1 MPVRYQ
7 NSSLSLGRRDA
18 PKSID
23 LGGAVPRHL
32 LPISPPDTETV
43 PSSVVTDPRQF
54 HSRTSSLSFP
64 DGLQVTP
71 PTATGESPSRYKRSP
86 STSYVQSGLQS
97 RTYPASNRPS
107 RWLVVVVP
115 PSSLNSEPALGHTLS
130 TGPPGR
136 FQSGILMPLF
146 PTVRNSRALG
156 SCPISQPPL
165 LALRS
170 TCSYLERVQ
179 PS

>member
-7 NSSLSLGRRDA
+7 NSYLSFARRDA

-32 LPISPPDTETV
+32 HPITPPETEK
-43 PSSVVTDPRQF
+43 VTPITDSRQF
-54 HSRTSSLSFP
+54 HSRTSSQSIP

-71 PTATGESPSRYKRSP
+71 PTATGEPLSGYRRSS
-86 STSYVQSGLQS
+86 STPYMQSGLQS
-97 RTYPASNRPS
+97 HIHPAPNRPS
-107 RWLVVVVP
+107 RWLVVVIP

-146 PTVRNSRALG
+146 PTVSEILSSA
-156 SCPISQPPL
+156 
-165 LALRS
+165 
-170 TCSYLERVQ
+170 
-179 PS
+179 

>member
-23 LGGAVPRHL
+23 LGGAVPRNP
-32 LPISPPDTETV
+32 LPISPPETDRV
-43 PSSVVTDPRQF
+43 TPSLVTDSRQL
-54 HSRTSSLSFP
+54 HSHSSSLSFP

-71 PTATGESPSRYKRSP
+71 PTAMGEPPSRYRRSP
-86 STSYVQSGLQS
+86 SIPYMQSGLQP
-97 RTYPASNRPS
+97 RTHPAPNRPA
-107 RWLVVVVP
+107 RWLVVVMP

-146 PTVRNSRALG
+146 PTVR
-156 SCPISQPPL
+156 
-165 LALRS
+165 
-170 TCSYLERVQ
+170 YF
-179 PS
+179 